1 MINFL
6 VVDDVLANIEILEM
20 HIEDYME
27 ENNIDEKEYEII
39 TAKNG
44 QEAVL
49 CVGEKNFDIIF
60 LDIMMPIMNGFN
72 ALSIIR
78 KMNLPKQPIIVMAT
92 ALGDELTKDKEKE
105 KGANAYMV
113 KPFGEKTIFKIMDHY
128 LKKIIDETIEDD
140 DFFDF
145 DEMEVESDTIDNQK
159 MIMDTFN
166 ESHTKL
172 SSEELLKEYDY
183 LRDDIYLDLEEIDC
197 LVMNNFNLEEE
208 NLDLIEM
215 KKDIQQFFELYSSF
229 LHQFSEFSELYKSIS
244 SLSDL
249 VNDLELENYEEE
261 DKELIGI
268 YIKSIIMDLLDWKE
282 HVFIAHD
289 AGDVFYANASLLNS
303 YIEVKK
309 LLQER

>member
-6 VVDDVLANIEILEM
+6 VVDDVLANIEILEI
-20 HIEDYME
+20 HIDDYME
-27 ENNIDEKEYEII
+27 ENDIDEKDYEIFK
-39 TAKNG
+39 AKNG

-49 CVGEKNFDIIF
+49 CVGENDFDMIF
-60 LDIMMPIMNGFN
+60 LDIMMPVMNGFN

-78 KMNLPKQPIIVMAT
+78 KMNLPKQPIVVMAT

-113 KPFGEKTIFKIMDHY
+113 KPFGEKTIFRIMDHY
-128 LKKIIDETIEDD
+128 LKKIINKTIKDD

-145 DEMEVESDTIDNQK
+145 DEMEIESDTIDNQK

-166 ESHTKL
+166 ESHIKL
-172 SSEELLKEYDY
+172 STEELLNEYAY
-183 LRDDIYLDLEEIDC
+183 LMDDIQLDLEEIDC

-208 NLDLIEM
+208 NFDLIDM
-215 KKDIQQFFELYSSF
+215 KKNLQQFFQLFSTF
-229 LHQFSEFSELYKSIS
+229 LHQFSEFTELYKAIS
-244 SLSDL
+244 SLSEL

-268 YIKSIIMDLLDWKE
+268 YIKSIIMDLIDWKE
-282 HVFIAHD
+282 HVFVAHD

-309 LLQER
+309 LLQ

>member
-197 LVMNNFNLEEE
+197 LVMNNFDLEEE